1 MAAVVLIGTLSAGT
15 GAVEVS
21 NLYTARV
28 QWSPDDP
35 AGRDR
40 AYELA
45 LRGVLIRATG
55 SRDADRDP
63 TLLSL
68 FDDPEKLVLGFR
80 SAANDTIWVSFDGG
94 AINDRLQAAN
104 KPVWASDRPLSLVWL
119 AVDRGRRGRSILAS
133 SDSAAA
139 DSSGRSA
146 EPNEYLRERLELA
159 AQRRGIPLALPL
171 VDARDREALEFAD
184 VWGGFDERILD
195 ASRRYNAMSIL
206 VGRLNTTA
214 GQSSIRWIW
223 HFAGDRREI
232 TGSVEQTVDQVAN
245 SMAQRF
251 AIVGTAERMTLALE
265 VSGVNT
271 VEIYGALLRF
281 LRSLPQVKAADVTLL
296 AGDTIQFQISAI
308 GTHEQFM
315 RGLESNR
322 RLIAESSSE
331 RVEPKRRPPNFPA
344 EAPDDGQV
352 DSQPYLL
359 HPVYRF
365 RYQP

>member
-1 MAAVVLIGTLSAGT
+1 MAAAVLMGALSAGT
-15 GAVEVS
+15 AAEEVS

-28 QWSPDDP
+28 PWSPDDR

-63 TLLSL
+63 ALLSL
-68 FDDPEKLVLGFR
+68 FNDPAELVLGFR
-80 SAANDTIWVSFDGG
+80 SAANNTIWVSFDGS
-94 AINDRLQAAN
+94 AINERLQAAN
-104 KPVWASDRPLSLVWL
+104 KPVWASDRPLTLVWL
-119 AVDRGRRGRSILAS
+119 AVDRGRRGRTILAS

-146 EPNEYLRERLELA
+146 DPNEYLRERLELA
-159 AQRRGIPLALPL
+159 AQRRGIPLTLPL

-184 VWGGFDERILD
+184 VWGGFDEQILD
-195 ASRRYNAMSIL
+195 ASRRYNATSVL
-206 VGRLNTTA
+206 VGRLSTA
-214 GQSSIRWIW
+214 GGQSSIRWVW
-223 HFAGDRREI
+223 HFAGDRRES

-265 VSGVNT
+265 VSGINS
-271 VEIYGALLRF
+271 VEIYGSLLQF
-281 LRSLPQVKAADVTLL
+281 LKSLPQVKAADITLL

-308 GTHEQFM
+308 GTNEQFM

-322 RLIAESSSE
+322 RLIPMSSPR
-331 RVEPKRRPPNFPA
+331 RVEPDRRPPEFPT
-344 EAPDDGQV
+344 DDPGDESV
-352 DSQPYLL
+352 DPQPSM
-359 HPVYRF
+359 HQPVYRF